1 LYVAREQFLFANRGQ
16 SWDTLLTWSV
26 VAIARS
32 WPYAFQGG
40 VMFSLRLSRTT
51 IGLVLFAALVVI
63 VLLLSS
69 VRVAGVM

>member
-1 LYVAREQFLFANRGQ
+1 
-16 SWDTLLTWSV
+16 
-26 VAIARS
+26 
-32 WPYAFQGG
+32 
-40 VMFSLRLSRTT
+40 MFSLRLSRTT